1 MKSVGRPGIF
11 LKRFGLLAYLGRFGL
26 RGVIQVRRR
35 FFRPELRVISLVRH
49 VLEGGS
55 GRRVFRSALWV
66 FRKPAGIFWECS
78 QVISTI
84 NSTNP
89 FWENIL
95 GFQLGGS

>member
-35 FFRPELRVISLVRH
+35 LFRPELRVISLVRH

-55 GRRVFRSALWV
+55 GRLFLRRAL
-66 FRKPAGIFWECS
+66 
-78 QVISTI
+78 
-84 NSTNP
+84 
-89 FWENIL
+89 
-95 GFQLGGS
+95 